1 MKVILE
7 TRRVHS
13 LDINVFINTLMY
25 LAEFFNFFLPLS
37 VPDEGYFRNALWT
50 LIGYLRFYYYA
61 LVYLQYLSNL
71 LTLSVLDEG
80 YSRNAPCT
88 LIGYLRFYY
97 FGVISLTMSFKCV

>member
-1 MKVILE
+1 M
-7 TRRVHS
+7 
-13 LDINVFINTLMY
+13 FQ
-25 LAEFFNFFLPLS
+25 FFLPLS

-80 YSRNAPCT
+80 YSRNASCT

-97 FGVISLTMSFKCV
+97 SGVISLTMSFKSF